1 LFSTA
6 GKQPREE
13 DGSIS
18 EEDKMPRVPLIQNEE
33 ADPMIREMF
42 VKMEKNGH
50 RVLNL
55 YRVLAHSP
63 QVGRG
68 FLRMGNAILFKGD
81 LSPTLRELAILRV
94 GNLTQAN
101 YEWTQHVAI
110 AKRVGVPQTQIDGI
124 SGWVDS
130 REFDER
136 ERAVLR
142 YTDEVTQNVRA
153 SEAAFQALRRFLSEK
168 EAVELT
174 VVIGYYNMVS
184 RILESL
190 QVELEED
197 GPFE

>member
-1 LFSTA
+1 MRCGADRS
-6 GKQPREE
+6 PREE
-13 DGSIS
+13 D
-18 EEDKMPRVPLIQNEE
+18 KMARVPMIQNEK

-42 VKMEKNGH
+42 EKIEKNGY

-55 YRVLAHSP
+55 HRVLAHTP
-63 QVGRG
+63 QVCRG
-68 FLRMGNAILFKGD
+68 FVRLGNAILFKGD
-81 LSPTLRELAILRV
+81 LAPKLREIAILRV
-94 GNLTQAN
+94 GHLTKAH

-110 AKRVGVPQTQIDGI
+110 AKGVGVTQSQIDAVG
-124 SGWVDS
+124 GWVDS
-130 REFDER
+130 KAFDDP

-153 SEAAFQALRRFLSEK
+153 SEATFQALRKFLSEK
-168 EAVELT
+168 ETVELT
-174 VVIGYYNMVS
+174 LVIGYYNMVS